1 VPKRPAGTG
10 IPVGLAENQV
20 ITGRAVPLAPGLLA
34 GPRWPW
40 WQLPITVVQGGHATM
55 VSPRNLAGI
64 GVSISGGE
72 AAEAGYR
79 QTLLGGRAQMPAP
92 LQMIALT
99 FRLDVDAESRLLA
112 EVDRI
117 EGRGVLRVLDMVFLA
132 KGQDGTVEGLEVG
145 DSEDFGSL
153 LAGISSLTAE
163 NGSRPAGGSGAA
175 DEPAGSGVAA
185 VQALAGS
192 LEPGSAVALL
202 LVEHVW
208 AGPLVDAVSAAGGA
222 LVSDDFLAGDVSRAI
237 AAEIAAVEEASAV
250 IASAQA
256 AEAAAVLRAVAAS
269 AEAAEVEAASERIQE
284 AAAAEAAG
292 VLIAAGLI
300 EEAAAHE
307 AVTALTAAGLI
318 TDAAAQAASE
328 AVAGDLALI
337 SAADET
343 AAEATEEAGAKV
355 RAASITRSEAQ
366 ILRYLPQPVPFS
378 VIADKLGIS
387 RSAAKERAAR
397 LYQRLGVHSREEA
410 VSRARAFG
418 MLSQ

>member
-1 VPKRPAGTG
+1 
-10 IPVGLAENQV
+10 
-20 ITGRAVPLAPGLLA
+20 
-34 GPRWPW
+34 
-40 WQLPITVVQGGHATM
+40 
-55 VSPRNLAGI
+55 
-64 GVSISGGE
+64 
-72 AAEAGYR
+72 
-79 QTLLGGRAQMPAP
+79 MPAP

-99 FRLDVDAESRLLA
+99 FRLDADAESRLLA

-132 KGQDGTVEGLEVG
+132 KGQEGTVEGLEVG
-145 DSEDFGSL
+145 DGEDFGSL
-153 LAGISSLTAE
+153 LAGISPFGAEDGGRPTAG
-163 NGSRPAGGSGAA
+163 NGAAGG
-175 DEPAGSGVAA
+175 PAGSGVAT
-185 VQALAGS
+185 VRALADS

-237 AAEIAAVEEASAV
+237 GAEIAAVEEASAV
-250 IASAQA
+250 IAEAQ
-256 AEAAAVLRAVAAS
+256 
-269 AEAAEVEAASERIQE
+269 AAEVEAASERIQE
-284 AAAAEAAG
+284 AAAAEAISA
-292 VLIAAGLI
+292 LITAGLI

-318 TDAAAQAASE
+318 TDAAAQAAGE
-328 AVAGDLALI
+328 AVVGDLALI
-337 SAADET
+337 SAADEV
-343 AAEATEEAGAKV
+343 AAEATEEAQAKM

-397 LYQRLGVHSREEA
+397 LYQRLGVHSRDQA
-410 VSRARAFG
+410 VSRAQELGLLPR
-418 MLSQ
+418 

>member
-1 VPKRPAGTG
+1 M
-10 IPVGLAENQV
+10 
-20 ITGRAVPLAPGLLA
+20 PG
-34 GPRWPW
+34 
-40 WQLPITVVQGGHATM
+40 
-55 VSPRNLAGI
+55 
-64 GVSISGGE
+64 
-72 AAEAGYR
+72 
-79 QTLLGGRAQMPAP
+79 P

-117 EGRGVLRVLDMVFLA
+117 EGRGVLRVLDMIFLA

-145 DSEDFGSL
+145 DGEDFGSL
-153 LAGISSLTAE
+153 LAGISPFAAE
-163 NGSRPAGGSGAA
+163 NGSRPAAGNGAAGAPAGSGAA
-175 DEPAGSGVAA
+175 T
-185 VQALAGS
+185 VQALADS

-237 AAEIAAVEEASAV
+237 GAEIAAVEEASAV
-250 IASAQA
+250 IAEAQA
-256 AEAAAVLRAVAAS
+256 AEAAAVLRAVVAS

-284 AAAAEAAG
+284 AAAAEAVGA
-292 VLIAAGLI
+292 LITAGLI

-307 AVTALTAAGLI
+307 AVAALTAAGLI
-318 TDAAAQAASE
+318 TDAAAQAAGE
-328 AVAGDLALI
+328 AVAEDFALI
-337 SAADET
+337 GAADET
-343 AAEATEEAGAKV
+343 AAEATEEAQARV

-397 LYQRLGVHSREEA
+397 LYQRLGVHSRDEA
-410 VSRARAFG
+410 VSRAREFG
-418 MLSQ
+418 MLPG

>member
-1 VPKRPAGTG
+1 
-10 IPVGLAENQV
+10 
-20 ITGRAVPLAPGLLA
+20 
-34 GPRWPW
+34 
-40 WQLPITVVQGGHATM
+40 
-55 VSPRNLAGI
+55 
-64 GVSISGGE
+64 
-72 AAEAGYR
+72 
-79 QTLLGGRAQMPAP
+79 MPAP

-117 EGRGVLRVLDMVFLA
+117 EGRGVLRVLDMIILA
-132 KGQDGTVEGLEVG
+132 KGQDGIVAELEVG
-145 DSEDFGSL
+145 NGEDFGSL
-153 LAGISSLTAE
+153 LAGLSPFGTG
-163 NGSRPAGGSGAA
+163 NGSRRPADGGAAGGPVVSVVATVAGLA
-175 DEPAGSGVAA
+175 D
-185 VQALAGS
+185 S
-192 LEPGSAVALL
+192 LESGSAVALL
-202 LVEHVW
+202 LVEHLW

-222 LVSDDFLAGDVSRAI
+222 LLSDDFLAGDVSRAI

-250 IASAQA
+250 IAEAQA

-269 AEAAEVEAASERIQE
+269 AKAAEAEAASERVQE

-307 AVTALTAAGLI
+307 AVTALTEAGLI
-318 TDAAAQAASE
+318 TDAAAQAAGE

-337 SAADET
+337 SAADEV
-343 AAEATEEAGAKV
+343 AAEATKEAQAKM

-378 VIADKLGIS
+378 VIAGKLGIS

-410 VSRARAFG
+410 VSRAQELGLLGR
-418 MLSQ
+418 